1 MLNFLIK
8 RPIAVL
14 MSFLGLIILGIVV
27 LQILPIS
34 LLPEV
39 PIPQISVQID
49 APNSSTRELENT
61 VTRTLRNQLLQVG
74 NLKDIRSVTRSGSAT
89 IYMDFDFGTNTDLS
103 FIEVNEK
110 IDQITT
116 YLPKSLKRPR
126 VIKANATDI
135 PVFYL
140 SIFPRQ
146 ADQQTQLQLSEF
158 TRAVLK
164 RRIEQLPQVAFVD
177 RSGFAEAEISII
189 PRQAIFQSLHL
200 QERDLELALQANNI
214 NLGNILV
221 KDGQYQYNIRFL
233 SELKTKEDIEN
244 IYLNIGGRIF
254 QLKEIA
260 TVQLRAQE
268 RRGKYLYDGK
278 PAIVFSVRKQ
288 ADAQLFALKKS
299 FDELLMAL
307 RKDYP
312 QLEFRISNDQ
322 SQLLE
327 VSINNLQTSLYY
339 GAFFAFIIM
348 FLFFW
353 EWKAPLLIGL
363 AIPIALVISIFGFYL
378 LGISI
383 NVISLSGLVLGVGL
397 MIDNSIIVIENIR
410 QYSAKGL
417 ATTEACVQ
425 GANEVIRPL
434 ISSALTT
441 CSVFLPLVFL
451 SGIAGGLFYDQAVS
465 ITVAL
470 GASLVVAYILLP
482 TLLRQLGTKT
492 KKQEDN
498 TFKQNI
504 HTKSVDIVLRYKWIF
519 LLLFVLFTAS
529 VYFPIQKI
537 KQESFPKLSRNALFL
552 KIDWNEG
559 INVEENSQRV
569 EKLLDKF
576 SDQLNSSNAF
586 IGEEQFLL
594 LNEEQSIN
602 ETKLYLFVK
611 SSKSTKQLQKNIT
624 KYFQKEFP
632 EANVTLAPLK
642 NIFDEIFGANK
653 APLVAHLQSAKNIE
667 TPSIQALTPFF
678 QKLQEANIAFQLPA
692 QEEQFYIKI
701 LKEKALRYK
710 VDYQAIY
717 NKLQTLFN
725 QNNLGVLKSTNQY
738 IPITLGTQTAS
749 IYQLLQ
755 NAQVYNQKNKLVPLK
770 NLIELNS
777 LKDYKY
783 LTAGKTGESLDLSFE
798 RYSKNL
804 TNKIQQFVHEDGN
817 YIVNFSGQFFE
828 NQILIK
834 ELMLVLAI
842 AILLLYLILAAQFE
856 SLIQPLIVI
865 MTVPLG
871 LAGAIFCLYWMGQTI
886 NLVSIIG
893 MIVMSGIVVNDAI
906 LKVDMMNRL
915 SKKHDLITAIHGA
928 GNRRIRAILMTSIT
942 TILALV
948 PILFSKGLGA
958 ELQQPLAYAVIGGL
972 IVGTIASLY
981 FIPMIYYLIKRNGN
995 EKILEH
1001 VR

>member
-14 MSFLGLIILGIVV
+14 MSFLGLMILGIVV

-39 PIPQISVQID
+39 PIPQITVQID

-74 NLKDIRSVTRSGSAT
+74 NLKDIHSVTRSGSAT

-116 YLPKSLKRPR
+116 YLPKDLERPR

-140 SIFPRQ
+140 SIRPKQ
-146 ADQQTQLQLSEF
+146 SDQQTQLQLSEF
-158 TRAVLK
+158 TRSVLK
-164 RRIEQLPQVAFVD
+164 RRIEQLAQVAFVD
-177 RSGFAEAEISII
+177 RSGFAEAEISVI
-189 PRQAIFQSLHL
+189 PKRAIFQSLHL
-200 QERDLELALQANNI
+200 EEKDLEFALQSNNI

-244 IYLNIGGRIF
+244 IYLNIAGRVF

-260 TVQLRAQE
+260 TVQLRTQE
-268 RRGKYLYDGK
+268 RRGKYLYDEK
-278 PAIVFSVRKQ
+278 SAIVFSIRKQ
-288 ADAQLFALKKS
+288 ADAQLFALKES
-299 FDELLMAL
+299 FDELLIAL
-307 RKDYP
+307 KKDYP
-312 QLEFRISNDQ
+312 QLAFDISNDQ

-339 GAFFAFIIM
+339 GGFFAFIIM

-353 EWKAPLLIGL
+353 EWKAPLLIGI
-363 AIPIALVISIFGFYL
+363 AIPIALVISILGFYM

-410 QYSAKGL
+410 QYSVKGL
-417 ATTEACVQ
+417 TTTEACVQ

-451 SGIAGGLFYDQAVS
+451 SGVAGALFYDQAVS
-465 ITVAL
+465 ISVAL
-470 GASLVVAYILLP
+470 GASLAVAYILLP
-482 TLLRQLGTKT
+482 TLLRLIGTKT
-492 KKQEDN
+492 KMQKDKSLE
-498 TFKQNI
+498 QNL
-504 HTKSVDIVLRYKWIF
+504 HTKSVDFVLRYKWIF

-529 VYFPIQKI
+529 TYFPIQKI
-537 KQESFPKLSRNALFL
+537 KQESFPQLTRNALFL

-559 INVEENSQRV
+559 INVEENSKRI
-569 EKLLDKF
+569 EKLLSKF
-576 SDQLNSSNAF
+576 SDDLVSSNAF

-602 ETKLYLFVK
+602 EAKLYLFVK
-611 SSKSTKQLQKNIT
+611 NQTINLQNGIK
-624 KYFQKEFP
+624 KYFQEEHP
-632 EANVTLAPLK
+632 DANIELAPLK

-653 APLVAHLQSAKNIE
+653 SPLIAHLQSAKNIE
-667 TPSIQALTPFF
+667 TPSKQELEPLL
-678 QKLQEANIAFQLPA
+678 QKMKAANITFQLPA

-710 VDYQAIY
+710 VAYQQIY
-717 NKLQTLFN
+717 IKLQTLFN
-725 QNNLGVLKSTNQY
+725 QNNLGILKSTNQY
-738 IPITLGTQTAS
+738 IPITLGTQNAS
-749 IYQLLQ
+749 IYQLIQ

-770 NLIELNS
+770 NLIEFS
-777 LKDYKY
+777 SAQDYKY
-783 LTAGKTGESLDLSFE
+783 LTAGKTGEALDISFDQ
-798 RYSKNL
+798 YSKDL
-804 TNKIQQFVHEDGN
+804 INKIQQIVHGDGD

-828 NQILIK
+828 NEILIK
-834 ELMLVLAI
+834 ELSVILGI

-865 MTVPLG
+865 LTVPLG
-871 LAGAIFCLYWMGQTI
+871 LAGAIFCLYMMGQTI

-915 SKKHDLITAIHGA
+915 SEKHDLITAIHGA

-948 PILFSKGLGA
+948 PILFSTGLGA

-981 FIPMIYYLIKRNGN
+981 FIPVIYYLIRRGK
-995 EKILEH
+995 
-1001 VR
+1001 